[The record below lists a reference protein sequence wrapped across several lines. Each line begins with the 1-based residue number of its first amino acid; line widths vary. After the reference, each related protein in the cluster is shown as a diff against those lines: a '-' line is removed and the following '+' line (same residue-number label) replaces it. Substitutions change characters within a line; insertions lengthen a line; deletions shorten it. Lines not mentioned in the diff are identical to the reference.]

1 MCGLNFFQMTVRQCT
16 YHIYVP
22 GTIYYIVCG
31 FVKILCIV
39 CRACEIHVWCTSTC
53 TQIKSQ
59 KYAK

>member
-31 FVKILCIV
+31 FVKILCV
-39 CRACEIHVWCTSTC
+39 VLVKYMYDVQVHVL
-53 TQIKSQ
+53 K
-59 KYAK
+59 